1 METRLQRLFLSA
13 CLGTSLLFGMAA
25 PAVAQ
30 QQILKIEPQI
40 EREPVEQDK
49 LDDESFVF
57 AVRGGLLSL
66 NDFGSSG
73 LAAAQLGY
81 HINEDFYFA
90 FDYAKAKAG
99 LTSFEKLSGAAPLL
113 TDEQRQWQ
121 YYGAQLGYVLFPGE
135 VFLTRNYAMN
145 SALSVFVGGGNV
157 DFAGDNVFAL
167 QAGSQFRVYLTD
179 WIAADL
185 ILSDYVFETSV
196 LAEQKSQHSL
206 NIALGLAVY
215 F

>member
-1 METRLQRLFLSA
+1 METWFQRIFLSA
-13 CLGTSLLFGMAA
+13 CLGTSLLMASA
-25 PAVAQ
+25 SYAQ
-30 QQILKIEPQI
+30 QQPLKIEPEI
-40 EREPVEQDK
+40 ERNPVKQAK
-49 LDDESFVF
+49 LDDESFAL

-73 LAAAQLGY
+73 LAAAQLSY
-81 HINEDFYFA
+81 HINEDFYLG

-121 YYGAQLGYVLFPGE
+121 YYGAQLGYVLLPGE
-135 VFLTRNYAMN
+135 VFLTSNYAMN
-145 SALSVFVGGGNV
+145 SAWSIFLGGGNV
-157 DFAGDNVFAL
+157 DFAGDTVFAL

-185 ILSDYVFETSV
+185 VVADYVFETSV

-206 NIALGLAVY
+206 SLALGVAVY

>member
-1 METRLQRLFLSA
+1 METRLQRIFLSI
-13 CLGTSLLFGMAA
+13 CLGTSVLLAA
-25 PAVAQ
+25 MPGAMAQ
-30 QQILKIEPQI
+30 QTLQIEPQI
-40 EREPVEQDK
+40 PRDPVVQDQ
-49 LDDESFVF
+49 LDDESFVI
-57 AVRGGLLSL
+57 ALRGGLLSL

-73 LAAAQLGY
+73 MAAAQLGY
-81 HINEDFYFA
+81 HINEDFYVA

-113 TDEQRQWQ
+113 TDEQRNWQ
-121 YYGAQLGYVLFPGE
+121 YYGAQLGYVLLPGE

-157 DFAGDNVFAL
+157 DFAGDNVFAV
-167 QAGSQFRVYLTD
+167 QAGTQFRVYLTD

-185 ILSDYVFETSV
+185 VLSDYVFETSV

-206 NIALGLAVY
+206 SLSLGVAVY

>member
-1 METRLQRLFLSA
+1 METRLQRIFLSI
-13 CLGTSLLFGMAA
+13 CLGTSVLLAA
-25 PAVAQ
+25 MPGAMAQ
-30 QQILKIEPQI
+30 QTLQIEPQI
-40 EREPVEQDK
+40 PRDPVVQDQ
-49 LDDESFVF
+49 LDDESFVIGL
-57 AVRGGLLSL
+57 RGGLLSL

-73 LAAAQLGY
+73 MAAAQLGY
-81 HINEDFYFA
+81 HINEDFYVA

-113 TDEQRQWQ
+113 TDEQRNWQ
-121 YYGAQLGYVLFPGE
+121 YYGAQLGYVLLPGE

-157 DFAGDNVFAL
+157 DFAGDNVFAV
-167 QAGSQFRVYLTD
+167 QAGTQFRVYLTD

-185 ILSDYVFETSV
+185 VLSDYVFETSV

-206 NIALGLAVY
+206 SLALGVAVY

>member
-1 METRLQRLFLSA
+1 MENRLQRLFLTWW
-13 CLGTSLLFGMAA
+13 LGSSLLVGMAA
-25 PAVAQ
+25 PVAAQ
-30 QQILKIEPQI
+30 QSTLKIEPDIARQTVV
-40 EREPVEQDK
+40 PDK
-49 LDDESFVF
+49 LDDESLVF

-81 HINEDFYFA
+81 HISESFYLA
-90 FDYAKAKAG
+90 FDYAQAKAG

-113 TDEQRQWQ
+113 TDDQRQWR
-121 YYGAQLGYVLFPGE
+121 YYGAQLGYVVLPGE
-135 VFLTRNYAMN
+135 VFLSRNYAMN
-145 SALSVFVGGGNV
+145 SALSVFIGGGNV
-157 DFAGDNVFAL
+157 DFAGDNVFGL
-167 QAGSQFRVYLTD
+167 QAGSQFRLYLTD

-185 ILSDYVFETSV
+185 VLADYVFETSV

-206 NIALGLAVY
+206 SLALGFAVY